1 MENHQNSQSSSPE
14 IRLDRRFQ
22 WLPSMNQAQSNDD
35 DEGGLNLGQVL
46 GALKRRL
53 PVIVGVT
60 IVVTSAA
67 MLKALTSKPVYQARF
82 EILTRPVTAESQVIS
97 SVPQTLNSK
106 EGQQQTAPE
115 KTVDE
120 TKLKLL
126 KSPKVLSPIADQLKS
141 QYPTITEDELVAK
154 LSITPDPKSEI
165 LAVTTQDTNPEKVKA
180 ILKLVANAYL
190 SYSLE
195 ERLADVRQGID
206 FVNAQL
212 PQLQQRVE
220 AVQDRLQTFR
230 QQYDLI
236 DPDTTGKQLAEQT
249 NTVGQQRLDTRIKL
263 NEARALYNDLQ
274 GLLSQSDD
282 PASVALS
289 SNTRYQALLNQILAV
304 EGDIAKESSLF
315 KDQTPNVQ
323 VLKEQQQNLVP
334 LLKREGQRVQ
344 KEVASNI
351 RALEDRDRILTQ
363 AANQLS
369 QRVKQ
374 LSVVSRQY
382 ADIQQE
388 LKIATDNLN
397 QFLTKREALRI
408 DAGQRKTPWQIL
420 TPPGEPVPSAVNVKR
435 STIMGVILGLLM
447 GIGVAL
453 LLDKLSSV
461 LHDPDEIKETS
472 KLPVLGV
479 IPFNPELETTDELN
493 SFNKLVSLADIG
505 GLVQQMGQKIGLN
518 NGARSHYYTASPF
531 AEAFRSLYTN
541 IRLLGSDTRI
551 RSLVISSSTPGE
563 GKSTISVYFAQA
575 AAALGQ
581 RVLLVDA
588 DLRRPKVHER
598 LGLVNT
604 FGLSN
609 VISLD
614 LEVERVIQPSLTE
627 GNLSILTAG
636 QIPPDPTK
644 LLSSQKMQT
653 LMGQFQDAYDLV
665 IYDTPPLTGFADTKL
680 LASKTDGMVM
690 VVYLGKTKRSVLSQ
704 ALESIKLFSV
714 PVLGM
719 IANGSR
725 EQTSLNDPYHQYYP
739 VEPGSVPS
747 MNSLGMDATVS
758 SEVKQPKVKQPD
770 QQ

>member
-1 MENHQNSQSSSPE
+1 MENQQNSQPLSSE
-14 IRLDRRFQ
+14 TRLDRRFQ
-22 WLPSMNQAQSNDD
+22 WLPSINPANSSEE

-67 MLKALTSKPVYQARF
+67 MLKALTSKPVYQAGF

-106 EGQQQTAPE
+106 EGQQQTQPE
-115 KTVDE
+115 KTLDA

-126 KSPKVLSPIADQLKS
+126 KSPKVLSPIADQLKT
-141 QYPTITEDELVAK
+141 QYPSLTEDDLAAT
-154 LSITPDPKSEI
+154 LSITSAPSSEI
-165 LAVTTQDTNPEKVKA
+165 LTVSFQDADPGKVKA
-180 ILKLVANAYL
+180 VTKLVAASYL
-190 SYSLE
+190 NYSLE

-236 DPDTTGKQLAEQT
+236 DPDTTGKQLADQT
-249 NTVGQQRLDTRIKL
+249 STVGQQRLDTRIKL

-274 GLLSQSDD
+274 GLLSRSAD
-282 PASVALS
+282 PASIAFT
-289 SNTRYQALLNQILAV
+289 NNARYQALLTQILTV
-304 EGDIAKESSLF
+304 EGDIAKEASLF
-315 KDQTPNVQ
+315 KDDTPNVQ
-323 VLKEQQQNLVP
+323 LLKGQQQNLMP
-334 LLKREGQRVQ
+334 LLRREGQRVQ
-344 KEVASNI
+344 GEVASNI
-351 RALEDRDRILTQ
+351 RALEDRDRILAQ
-363 AANQLS
+363 AATQLS

-408 DAGQRKTPWQIL
+408 DAGQRKAPWQLL
-420 TPPGEPVPSAVNVKR
+420 TPPGEPVPSAANVKR
-435 STIMGVILGLLM
+435 TTLLGVILGLLM
-447 GIGVAL
+447 GVGVAL

-461 LHDPDEIKETS
+461 LHDPDEIKEAS

-479 IPFNPELETTDELN
+479 IPFNPELEAIEELN
-493 SFNKLVSLADIG
+493 SFSKFVSLADIG
-505 GLVQQMGQKIGLN
+505 GLVQQMGQKIGIS

-541 IRLLGSDTRI
+541 IRLLGSDTQI
-551 RSLVISSSTPGE
+551 RSLVISSASPGE
-563 GKSTISVYFAQA
+563 GKSTIAVYFAQA

-604 FGLSN
+604 LGLSN

-614 LEVERVIQPSLTE
+614 LDVERVIQPSLTE
-627 GNLSILTAG
+627 SNLSILTAG

-644 LLSSQKMQT
+644 LLSSQKMQN
-653 LMGQFQDAYDLV
+653 LMAQFHSAYDLV
-665 IYDTPPLTGFADTKL
+665 IYDAPPLTGFADTKL
-680 LASKTDGMVM
+680 IASKTDGMVM

-704 ALESIKLFSV
+704 ALGSIKLFSV

-725 EQTSLNDPYHQYYP
+725 EQTSLNNPYHQQYYP
-739 VEPGSVPS
+739 MESESLPIMDDSVPS
-747 MNSLGMDATVS
+747 A
-758 SEVKQPKVKQPD
+758 VKRPD
-770 QQ
+770 P